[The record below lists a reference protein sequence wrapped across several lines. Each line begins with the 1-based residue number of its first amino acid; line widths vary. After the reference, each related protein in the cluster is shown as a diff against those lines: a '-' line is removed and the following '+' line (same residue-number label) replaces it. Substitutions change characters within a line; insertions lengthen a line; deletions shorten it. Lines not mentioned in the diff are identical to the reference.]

1 MIISPLFTDV
11 HIRYKQYNAVG
22 DKMQGKIAG
31 AFRLNKAGSRLIK
44 KAYDEIDEINNGS
57 EEPDLAFFLLLIIG
71 QFFIC
76 QRLRVFLFFLL
87 HDSYLL
93 SVMNSYSVTTF
104 CYA

>member
-1 MIISPLFTDV
+1 
-11 HIRYKQYNAVG
+11 
-22 DKMQGKIAG
+22 MQGIIAG
-31 AFRLNKAGSRLIK
+31 SFRLDKAGSRLMK
-44 KAYDEIDEINNGS
+44 KAYDEINNGS

-104 CYA
+104 

>member
-11 HIRYKQYNAVG
+11 HIRYKQHNAVG

-57 EEPDLAFFLLLIIG
+57 EEPDLASFLLLIIG

-76 QRLRVFLFFLL
+76 QRLRVFLLL
-87 HDSYLL
+87 PSP
-93 SVMNSYSVTTF
+93 
-104 CYA
+104 